1 LIRLRNGPCR
11 GLLPCWTIS
20 GCGGDEAKD
29 ANSPAAMTRA
39 RGSIRKHFIASSS
52 VFPFRIGV
60 RPTGLASLGGSV
72 VANVLAPSTLGSGLS
87 FTSLGS
93 LVRLGVPDGNCV
105 VLEGGGCGWCASPTS
120 CNFVLGIISPLAE
133 FEK

>member
-1 LIRLRNGPCR
+1 MRLRNGPCR
-11 GLLPCWTIS
+11 DLLPCWKVS

-29 ANSPAAMTRA
+29 ANPPAAMTGA
-39 RGSIRKHFIASSS
+39 RGSIGKHFIALSS
-52 VFPFRIGV
+52 VFPLRIGV

-87 FTSLGS
+87 FTSPGS
-93 LVRLGVPDGNCV
+93 LVRLGVPDGVCGV
-105 VLEGGGCGWCASPTS
+105 GEGGGCGWCVNPTS
-120 CNFVLGIISPLAE
+120 CNFVLGITSPFAE